1 MRPSLLILCLLLTA
15 CGNLQNLATKARAK
29 QREKK
34 LAKLHEA
41 AAGEATSRLGENA
54 AGEVILVNAD
64 SGFVLIRARNGL
76 TLETGSELR
85 CEGTG
90 SGRLRV
96 TPERKNRNLFA
107 ADIVSG
113 VPHKGDPVIPVKG
126 SGKPGP
132 RLIPIAAAPLTGSS
146 APANTLAVDPG
157 SIRPENLP
165 RTTLGEPGHT
175 APPIR
180 TTDFR
185 SDPGNLLV
193 EPPLPED
200 VDKPLLPEPA
210 LPR

>member
-15 CGNLQNLATKARAK
+15 CGNLQNLATKARAQ
-29 QREKK
+29 QREKE

-41 AAGEATSRLGENA
+41 AAGEASSRLGEKA

-76 TLETGSELR
+76 TLETGAELR
-85 CEGTG
+85 CEG
-90 SGRLRV
+90 SGHGKVKV

-107 ADIVSG
+107 ADIISG
-113 VPHKGDPVIPVKG
+113 VPQKGDSVIPVG
-126 SGKPGP
+126 SGKPQP
-132 RLIPIAAAPLTGSS
+132 KLIPIAAGPLTGSS

-165 RTTLGEPGHT
+165 RSTLGEPGSA
-175 APPIR
+175 APPI
-180 TTDFR
+180 TTSDFR
-185 SDPGNLLV
+185 RDPGNLLA

-200 VDKPLLPEPA
+200 GDKPLLPGPD